1 MAAGWLMRLVLM
13 VLLVVIAAGSASQP
27 QGQSAQP
34 DQGALRLTATIPLP
48 NVRGRIDHLGFDA
61 ARQRL
66 FVAALGNNTLEV
78 IDTSRGA
85 VLRSLAGFHEPQGVA
100 FLADLGSVAI
110 ANGDTGTLQLVDAST
125 LQTRWTVNIGGD
137 ADNVRY
143 DAVAKRLFVAYQ
155 GGIAIVDPA
164 AARVAQRMQINGH
177 PESFQ
182 LESEGSRVFANL
194 PGASELV
201 VADRRSAAVMAH
213 WKTGACQANY
223 PMALDESSGRLF
235 IGCRRPASL
244 ALVDTSTAKL
254 RGSTPIVGDTDD
266 LFYDAARRRVYV
278 IGGEGFIDAVQR
290 EGDSLRRI
298 ARVPTRDGART
309 GTWVADQGRLYLA
322 VPARRGQA
330 AEIRVFATN

>member
-1 MAAGWLMRLVLM
+1 MRLVLAV
-13 VLLVVIAAGSASQP
+13 VLAVIAAGSVAGQ
-27 QGQSAQP
+27 QGT
-34 DQGALRLTATIPLP
+34 LRLTATIPLP
-48 NVRGRIDHLGFDA
+48 NVGGRIDHLGFDA

-66 FVAALGNNTLEV
+66 FVAALGNDTVEV
-78 IDTSRGA
+78 IDTSRNA
-85 VLRSLAGFHEPQGVA
+85 HLRSLSGFHEPQGVA
-100 FLADLGSVAI
+100 VLPDLAAVAI

-125 LQTRWTVNIGGD
+125 LQTKWTITIGGD

-143 DAVAKRLFVAYQ
+143 DAAAKQVFVAYE

-164 AARVAQRMQINGH
+164 AGRVARRIQINGH

-182 LESEGSRVFANL
+182 LESEGARLFANL

-201 VADRRSAAVMAH
+201 VADRRSAAVVAR

-223 PMALDESSGRLF
+223 PMALDEASHRLL

-244 ALVDTSTAKL
+244 AVFDAIAGKAV
-254 RGSTPIVGDTDD
+254 GAIPVVGDTDD
-266 LFYDAARRRVYV
+266 LFYDSARRRAYV
-278 IGGEGFIDAVQR
+278 IGGEGFIDVVER

-298 ARVPTRDGART
+298 ARLPTRDGART

-330 AEIRVFATN
+330 AEVRIFEAN

>member
-1 MAAGWLMRLVLM
+1 MAVGWLMRLVFM
-13 VLLVVIAAGSASQP
+13 VPLAVIAAGSAALSN
-27 QGQSAQP
+27 GQSAQQ

-85 VLRSLAGFHEPQGVA
+85 HLRSLAGFHEPQGVA
-100 FLADLGSVAI
+100 VLADLGAVAI
-110 ANGDTGTLQLVDAST
+110 ANGDTGTLQLMDAST
-125 LQTRWTVNIGGD
+125 LQTTWTVNIGGD

-143 DAVAKRLFVAYQ
+143 DGAAKRLFVAYQ
-155 GGIAIVDPA
+155 DGIAIVDPA
-164 AARVAQRMQINGH
+164 GARVAQRIQINGH

-182 LESEGSRVFANL
+182 LESEGSRLFANL

-201 VADRRSAAVMAH
+201 VADRRSAAVVAH

-223 PMALDESSGRLF
+223 PMALDEPLGRLF

-244 ALVDTSTAKL
+244 GLINTSTGKL
-254 RGSTPIVGDTDD
+254 LGSTPVVGDTDD

-278 IGGEGFIDAVQR
+278 IGGEGFIDVVQR
-290 EGDSLRRI
+290 EGDALRRI
-298 ARVPTRDGART
+298 AHLLTRDGART
-309 GTWVADQGRLYLA
+309 GTWAADQGRLYLA
-322 VPARRGQA
+322 VPARRGQP